1 MKKLGKAIFN
11 NLSWK
16 ILNETEEDEDTA
28 TVEVEITNKDFAT
41 IINNFKQRIVKA
53 AFGGESID
61 EAKTQQYLLEEIN
74 NAEIENVT
82 NKNTIKVEKKDGKW
96 QVSEENDI
104 INMLLPGF
112 IDAINSLS

>member
-1 MKKLGKAIFN
+1 MKKLGKAIFS

-16 ILNETEEDEDTA
+16 ILSEKEEGETA

-41 IINNFKQRIVKA
+41 IIDNFKQRIVKA

-61 EAKTQQYLLEEIN
+61 EAKTQEYLLDEIN

-82 NKNTIKVEKKDGKW
+82 NTHIIIVEKQDGKW
-96 QVSEENDI
+96 EVSETNDI

-112 IDAINSLS
+112 IEAINSLS